1 MKALKI
7 VLTVCAVMVA
17 VVLVGAVIFIKTFDV
32 NRFKPQILAQA
43 KTALGRD
50 VDFGNARLDVGF
62 RGISLKL
69 DNLSIADDP
78 AFQKEAFVTVR
89 EVEAAVDALAYLTS
103 KTISVPLVLIKEPK
117 ITLIRAK
124 DGTLNVQTITPAMP
138 AAPADAGSGEAGLFI
153 AAAYAQAPAGALP
166 AVSVASFKV
175 VGGTVLYIDR
185 SFDPALAVDVNQLDV
200 TVEKFSLTRD
210 FPFKVNASVF
220 SLKQNIAVLG
230 SAQLDMNAAGVTVSG
245 LKVVSELGDLALD
258 ALPKALP
265 MLKDVSLPAELKGK
279 VEVSVPRLV
288 TGAKG
293 LSELQAEVTLS
304 QGSVTLKEL
313 ATPVKGISLKAQAS
327 EKDLTLENLSLF
339 LGSGSVNAS
348 AKVQD
353 YLAAQTYSF
362 NAQVKDLKAQEVL
375 NQEKAAV
382 KVQGQLG
389 ADIACSGKGFS
400 PDALKTTLS
409 GTVAAAIAKAALKD
423 INVLRAVL
431 DKIDVIPG
439 LSQSIEAGLPQK
451 FKNSLSVKDTS
462 FADMKLPVAIEDGE
476 VVIKDAA
483 VVSEMF
489 SFKGSVRSS
498 LGGRYVMVG
507 DFLIPQELSAAMAA
521 SQPKLAYLFNSE
533 KLISFPLRIKG
544 SAASGPQFIV
554 DTEYIAK
561 RLITEQGAQQLFKAI
576 DKNLGE
582 SEDAQA
588 LKGAVSNVLGTIFG
602 K

>member
-288 TGAKG
+288 AGAKG

-451 FKNSLSVKDTS
+451 FKDSLSVKDTS

-483 VVSEMF
+483 IVSEMF

-498 LGGRYVMVG
+498 LGGRYVMEG

-544 SAASGPQFIV
+544 SAVSGPQFIV
-554 DTEYIAK
+554 DSEYIAK
-561 RLITEQGAQQLFKAI
+561 RLITEQGTQQLFKAI
-576 DKNLGE
+576 DKELGE
-582 SEDAQA
+582 GEDAQA
-588 LKGAVSNVLGTIFG
+588 LKGAVSNVLGNIFG